1 MKVQTNISVPFNS
14 CHLPVFIDISKD
26 QLDYRVGL
34 SDDESVYSSGRI
46 VYRLQAIYKW
56 IDSLVRHFRLQGPD
70 QLEFICEPTG
80 GLQYKLI
87 LVSQKYQIPLRYVD
101 SERMYNARMITY
113 GHAEKTDPKDPGAIR
128 SLYLLGKSRLVRQAD
143 ILQESVRALSRQ
155 YEDVNQQSISTRNR
169 IHQLIGYVFP
179 DYSKPASFTFS
190 SSGQALAAEFGFCPQ
205 RMIEVGY
212 EEFRRRMQGRVL
224 RIRHQTTV
232 QLWEQARRS
241 VQVSDEDFS
250 DPRSQY
256 LEQLYE
262 HWVYLEDQ
270 KAQLKKQ
277 LKEYAQIC
285 KDQGW
290 IPRHLPGSV
299 NAWMLIRVIAESG
312 PFTNFSHVR
321 QLWVYLGLKLAQ
333 RQSGKYKGQ
342 VKITK
347 KGSPLAR
354 KLLYQMCLPLVKSNG
369 WMRQVYDRQ
378 NPNHQNDGKGIRAIT
393 VVMRKLVKVLFALQ
407 RSGKAFDPTR
417 VGCCQSQYT
426 ATFKRSA

>member
-1 MKVQTNISVPFNS
+1 MKVQSKISVS
-14 CHLPVFIDISKD
+14 SHSYQLPVFIDISKD
-26 QLDYRVGL
+26 QLDYKVGL
-34 SDDESVYSSGRI
+34 SDDESAYGSGW
-46 VYRLQAIYKW
+46 VAYRLQSLYKW
-56 IDSLVRHFRLQGPD
+56 IDSLVGHYNLQGPD

-80 GLQYKLI
+80 GLQHKLV
-87 LVSQKYQIPLRYVD
+87 LVCQKYHIPLRYVD

-113 GHAEKTDPKDPGAIR
+113 GHAEKTDSKDPGAIR
-128 SLYLLGKSRLVRQAD
+128 SLYLLGKSRLVGQAD
-143 ILQESVRALSRQ
+143 VLQESVRALSRQ
-155 YEDVNQQSISTRNR
+155 YEHVNQQAIRARNR

-179 DYSKPASFTFS
+179 DYCKPASFTFS

-205 RMIEVGY
+205 RIIEAGY

-224 RIRHQTTV
+224 HIRHLTTT

-241 VQVSDEDFS
+241 VQASDEAFS

-262 HWVYLEDQ
+262 HWVYLDGQ
-270 KAQLKKQ
+270 KAQLKQQ
-277 LKEYAQIC
+277 LKEYALIC

-290 IPRHLPGSV
+290 IPRHLPGGVS
-299 NAWMLIRVIAESG
+299 AWMLIRVVAESG
-312 PFTNFSHVR
+312 PFANFSHVR
-321 QLWVYLGLKLAQ
+321 QLWVFLGLKLAQ

-342 VKITK
+342 IKITK
-347 KGSPLAR
+347 KGSPLGR

-369 WMRQVYDRQ
+369 WMRQVYERQ
-378 NPNHQNDGKGIRAIT
+378 NPNLQNDGKGIRAIT

-407 RSGKAFDPTR
+407 RSGKPFDPHR

-426 ATFKRSA
+426 AGYKRSA